1 MWHYKIRAQ
10 QVSVATHYLIAVSI
24 HFFFNEIHG
33 QSHAVSYNPGEKIV
47 APQYLASDAL
57 VAPVSMI

>member
-24 HFFFNEIHG
+24 LFFFNEIHG
-33 QSHAVSYNPGEKIV
+33 QSHAVSYNPGKKI
-47 APQYLASDAL
+47 APQDLASDAL
-57 VAPVSMI
+57 VALVSMI